1 MIGGEIYRCHI
12 LISQKIAG
20 NQGRKLGLDRLANIF
35 RNCFWKFFTRATMAD
50 RLPRENAMDDGE
62 FDASLDDQ
70 CHGISELDVAVDSP
84 AIRRL
89 IEEVRAETVDVPR
102 SYNRTFNRH
111 NR

>member
-1 MIGGEIYRCHI
+1 
-12 LISQKIAG
+12 
-20 NQGRKLGLDRLANIF
+20 
-35 RNCFWKFFTRATMAD
+35 MAD
-50 RLPRENAMDDGE
+50 GSMPAKPVEARTTP
-62 FDASLDDQ
+62 
-70 CHGISELDVAVDSP
+70 HLDVPLDSP